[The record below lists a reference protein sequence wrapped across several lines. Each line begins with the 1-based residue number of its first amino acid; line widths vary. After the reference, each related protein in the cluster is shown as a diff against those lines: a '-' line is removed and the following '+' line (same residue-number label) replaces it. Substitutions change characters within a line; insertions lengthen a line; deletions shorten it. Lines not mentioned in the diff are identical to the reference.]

1 MSYHSLRRSHAKKQ
15 TGQSLVEFLVVAVAL
30 LPLFLL
36 IPVIAKYQ
44 SIAHAT
50 QLASRYAAFDSL
62 VRNDAQNSSKPI
74 GQLQDEVRRRIF
86 SNSDAPIKTLDVAGD
101 FKANQNLFWRT
112 PDDKPLIAN
121 FTDITVTRSQQDAY
135 DGKTLASKPG
145 PFIFEFG
152 GTGIGS
158 AHVSVKLANLPSGFK
173 FYEPFDQ
180 INLVMNRST
189 SVLADGWAGKN
200 PADVE
205 QKFAPLAPALAVLQP
220 LSLIVNPVMV
230 FAEPGVTP
238 PKLGR
243 LDFWR
248 DTVQADRLWSKQ

>member
-1 MSYHSLRRSHAKKQ
+1 MTRRTLQGLRASQQ
-15 TGQSLVEFLVVAVAL
+15 TGQALMEFLVVSVAL

-44 SIAHAT
+44 SIAQAT
-50 QLASRYAAFDSL
+50 QLASRYAAFDGL
-62 VRNDAQNSSKPI
+62 VRNDAQNTNKPLA
-74 GQLQDEVRRRIF
+74 QLQDEVRRRIF

-112 PDDKPLIAN
+112 PHDKPLIAN
-121 FTDITVTRSQQDAY
+121 FTDVTVSRSQQSAH
-135 DGKTLASKPG
+135 DGLPTGPKPG
-145 PFIFEFG
+145 PFGMGFG
-152 GTGIGS
+152 ATGIGS
-158 AHVSVKLANLPSGFK
+158 ARVSVALANLPGGLK

-200 PADVE
+200 PIDVE
-205 QKFAPLAPALAVLQP
+205 NKFAPHAPGLAVLRP
-220 LSLIVNPVMV
+220 LSQIVSPLMV
-230 FAEPGVTP
+230 LTEPGVTP
-238 PKLGR
+238 PRLGR

-248 DTVQADRLWSKQ
+248 DTVPADRLRSK